1 MIAEEDTPGGPQD
14 EWESGNETPHPGLE
28 KAVEQAEVLKQQ
40 LNYELSAP
48 IMLPMDETKR
58 AKFDGVEIM
67 ALGDM
72 ASAVNDTIGGTNFE
86 VDSSDAAQEFFTD
99 LMQGFRAHPS
109 KGIFEDVLSNP
120 NADWR
125 NSIKYDG
132 RSINQGR
139 PNYKN
144 QGRNNGNM
152 SSDRLVMSIRSR
164 MGIGAP
170 VQTPLMASGFY
181 VTHRPLEESDIINL
195 WREVL
200 TETIRLGRVTHGL
213 IFSNNQVF
221 VAGAILKAF
230 VATMIDTTVS
240 NMNKEDILDHIS
252 INDIPTIAQS
262 LASAI
267 YPNGF
272 PMSRPVFTE
281 KSNLPK
287 EQVSQMIDIR
297 KALVMDRTLFT
308 DEQLMHM
315 VSRVAKPM
323 SLKQVKEYCAAF
335 KFNHPTVVD
344 LGNEVKLH
352 LRTPSVREYLDSGE
366 KWISEITN
374 TVSEALGSEP
384 TDRDRA
390 SYISKLAQSSRLRQY
405 AHYVGAI
412 EEDGELYTTR
422 ENVDRVLT
430 SLSADSE
437 TSERYYKTISDYINA
452 TQVAV
457 VATTS
462 LTEYEDETSGK
473 KWPRLIPIDA
483 ISTFFQLVEQKLR
496 GITQRRLEA
505 S

>member
-1 MIAEEDTPGGPQD
+1 MIAQEDTPGDPQS
-14 EWESGNETPHPGLE
+14 EWETGNEAPAQGLE
-28 KAVEQAEVLKQQ
+28 QTVDLPDVLTQK

-48 IMLPMDETKR
+48 IMLPMDESKR
-58 AKFDGVEIM
+58 ARFDGVEIM

-72 ASAVNDTIGGTNFE
+72 ASAVSQTIEGTNFE
-86 VDSSDAAQEFFTD
+86 VDQSEAAQDFFTN
-99 LMQGFRAHPS
+99 LMEGFRSHPS

-125 NSIKYDG
+125 NSIKFDG

-144 QGRNNGNM
+144 QGRNNGQM

-170 VQTPLMASGFY
+170 AQTPLMASGFY
-181 VTHRPLEESDIINL
+181 VTHRPLEEADIINL

-221 VAGAILKAF
+221 VCRAIVKAF
-230 VATMIDTTVS
+230 IDTMIDTTVS
-240 NMNKEDILDHIS
+240 NLNKDDILDNIS
-252 INDIPTIAQS
+252 INDVPTIAQS

-297 KALVMDRTLFT
+297 KALVIDRTQFA
-308 DEQLMHM
+308 DEQLAHM
-315 VSRVAKPM
+315 VNRLAKPM
-323 SLKQVKEYCAAF
+323 TLKQVKEYREAF

-344 LGNEVKLH
+344 LGNDVKLH

-366 KWISEITN
+366 KWITEITS
-374 TVSEALGSEP
+374 TVTAALGSEP

-390 SYISKLAQSSRLRQY
+390 SFISKLAQSSRLRQY
-405 AHYVGAI
+405 AHYVASI

-430 SLSADSE
+430 SLSADNE
-437 TSERYYKTISDYINA
+437 TSERYYKAISDYINA

-457 VATTS
+457 IATTS
-462 LTEYEDETSGK
+462 LTEYEDEASGK